1 MFNFINFNITRSMKR
16 AYNGCEL
23 QSPTYRK
30 IIAEKAKVKE
40 DEWCHYSGMPS
51 PKLYETEYKTKRGE
65 TQWQKIEVDQVKN
78 HP

>member
-1 MFNFINFNITRSMKR
+1 MFNFINFNNIRSMKR

-30 IIAEKAKVKE
+30 VAAEMAQVKE

-51 PKLYETEYKTKRGE
+51 PKLYETEYKTKRG
-65 TQWQKIEVDQVKN
+65 KRNGRK
-78 HP
+78 